1 MKHGKLETERAILI
15 SMTLSGVVAVLP
27 FAIIRLMHGET
38 LLFALDITLV
48 AGLVFLGAYVWRTH
62 RTVLASYAV
71 SIMSMAAIIGTVYIK
86 GPQQIYWAFPTVL
99 IIFYL
104 LQPVEALILNLL
116 GLSILLPKLILP
128 MASESLMTVFFTLAV
143 TITFSYA
150 FSSRTADQRK
160 QLIMLAT
167 KDPLT
172 GAENRRALSERLR
185 EIIATHR
192 RRPVTASMLMVDLDN
207 FKRINDELG
216 HAVGD
221 RALTKLVQLIRQRIR
236 ETDSVYR
243 VGGEEFLIIAEG
255 ATATIADTLGEDL
268 RVLVE
273 TAKLVDGRS
282 VTISVGIAE
291 LFPEEETDDWLRRT
305 DNALYAAKNGGRNRC
320 VRAREQDASVSDI
333 TEGRA
338 AS

>member
-1 MKHGKLETERAILI
+1 MKHGQLETERAILI
-15 SMTLSGVVAVLP
+15 SMTLSGIVAVLP

-48 AGLVFLGAYVWRTH
+48 AGLIGLGVYVWRTH

-71 SIMSMAAIIGTVYIK
+71 SIMAMAAIIGTVYIK

-104 LQPVEALILNLL
+104 LPPIEALALNLL
-116 GLSILLPKLILP
+116 GLSVLLPKLIVP

-185 EIIATHR
+185 EIFATHR

-221 RALTKLVQLIRQRIR
+221 CALIKLVQLIRQRIR

-273 TAKLVDGRS
+273 TAKLVDGRP

-305 DNALYAAKNGGRNRC
+305 DNALYAAKNGGRNRV